1 MENRRAKFL
10 GGGGRTGMY
19 FADFS
24 VGIISLFRRVCI

>member
-10 GGGGRTGMY
+10 GGGRTGMY